1 MAKTK
6 RRRCDYCGN
15 QYRYSRST
23 SKTCSPAH
31 RQALHEQRKA
41 EEAES
46 EQRQMEPNGGR
57 YMQLAAHLG
66 QKPAKPSTE
75 PVMSHEEELDALM
88 KIVLP
93 DGPPR
98 GARMPAP
105 PPPDPREPPAYVII
119 KNVPTRFPG
128 TPLNRG
134 RQG

>member
-1 MAKTK
+1 MAKTR

-31 RQALHEQRKA
+31 RQALYEQRKA

-46 EQRQMEPNGGR
+46 EQPQMETSRHGPGR
-57 YMQLAAHLG
+57 YVQLAG
-66 QKPAKPSTE
+66 QFRQQPPKPSTK
-75 PVMSHEEELDALM
+75 PVMTHEEELDELM

-98 GARMPAP
+98 VKARPAP
-105 PPPDPREPPAYVII
+105 PPTPVHVTI

-134 RQG
+134 NTA